1 MEVLTIKLSN
11 DILSFVH
18 ICARATDTRDETMK
32 TEYYLIKSDILPE
45 VFTKVMEVKRLLGL
59 GKATSVNQAVKMV
72 DLSRSAYYKYKDSI
86 LPFYETSRGKLVTVI
101 FMVEDFPG
109 ILSGIVNAL
118 ADANANILTINQN
131 IPINGLADVS
141 IVIETDKLN
150 TELEY
155 LLTDIE
161 RIPGVRSYKILA
173 RE

>member
-1 MEVLTIKLSN
+1 M
-11 DILSFVH
+11 
-18 ICARATDTRDETMK
+18 RDETMK